1 MERDNKKRKRDTNK
15 MKKWKVYATSVIQ
28 YEIEV
33 EAKDENEAIDR
44 AHSIDGGDWNESE
57 DCSPDWE
64 VTRTEEVQS

>member
-1 MERDNKKRKRDTNK
+1 MERDNKKRKGKHK